1 MLARMMQRVRELLPI
16 DLHLRLEAI
25 RTAGSMYTRTMR
37 MSNLD
42 LAATFA
48 VDLSQLLLALLELIL
63 KELVF

>member
-1 MLARMMQRVRELLPI
+1 MLARMMQRVQELLPI

-25 RTAGSMYTRTMR
+25 RTVGSMYTRTMR